1 MKMEYNRSLK
11 VASKMLFENYKDE
24 ARILRDILKHQNVLF
39 EEAKSAPMDDYSKR
53 FELLELTKPYLDQV
67 FKTDALKVA
76 FIITTACWLENV
88 TNTLLTL
95 KLDKKQFKE
104 VDNIGLLIKWTY
116 IIPPLVDKFS
126 LSKGGQEYQHL
137 YELINDRNAL
147 AHPKPKTFK
156 ENELDINH
164 KGQFPKYSVGELDE
178 VAKKMHDWYLLP
190 RVLIQ
195 KIQDA
200 DEKFGDQLCHY
211 AGYLIEEKMAENEE
225 FYRQL
230 IENQTSAL
238 E

>member
-1 MKMEYNRSLK
+1 MEYNKSLK
-11 VASKMLFENYKDE
+11 VASELLFKEYTEE
-24 ARILRDILKHQNVLF
+24 ARILGDILERQKVLD
-39 EEAKSAPMDDYSKR
+39 EKLKNAPKGDYSVHGEMR
-53 FELLELTKPYLDQV
+53 ALISPYLDQV
-67 FKTDALKVA
+67 FKTDAIKVA

-95 KLDKKQFKE
+95 KLNKEQFKE
-104 VDNIGLLIKWTY
+104 VDNLGLLIKWTY
-116 IIPPLVDKFS
+116 IIPPLINKFS
-126 LSKGGQEYQHL
+126 LTKGGQEYQHL

-164 KGQFPKYSVGELDE
+164 KGQFPKYSVGELDA
-178 VAKKMHDWYLLP
+178 VVKKMHDWFLLP

-195 KIQDA
+195 RIQDVNK
-200 DEKFGDQLCHY
+200 EFGDQLCLY
-211 AGYLIEEKMAENEE
+211 AGYLMEEKMAENEA

-230 IENQTSAL
+230 AEHKSSAL